1 MHLSKRIAFVAVLAG
16 VWLGSASCGSREE
29 PASAADSSL
38 DRVAWLGSAEGWG
51 FLGLPLEG
59 GPIAYLSAE
68 NLESPTWAPPELGPI
83 TAAWSGERSIWVQFE
98 DSRIGRYDYSTGH
111 LLNYDSLDVTAH
123 TAVALPDGVGL
134 IVAPDTSTIERVA
147 ELEPWRVEL
156 GGNLARLLS
165 TDEGWV
171 IAVVDGESAADLLV
185 LQPPE
190 REALARLQTAGVR
203 DLAITPWGGVLYYIS
218 EDETDFTVRGL
229 ALPELGATE
238 EIPITEPAG
247 AVAVTPSGHRLY
259 IAEGRRLHIFD
270 RLNRRTLR
278 EIELPSAATGLR
290 FAANGA
296 NLLARLDG
304 DRVAILQVG
313 VDSLLGIVPA
323 EWDENLPVAL
333 PGGRLLVRV
342 GDELVLYDT
351 PRMLEV
357 ARSEIGDHQLWLPVR
372 WEPPRPRMELTR
384 RTVTAQTDGAD
395 DSGASESDEA
405 TPDPGAGAPPGFY
418 AVVSAAR
425 QLPGVEN
432 LVVWLQSVGYPSV
445 VDRHLDVMGVTWY
458 RAMVGPYSGRERAE
472 AAAQELGSRY
482 GYKPWILHMETAVE
496 PLYEP
501 DSGDVA
507 VDSAAPADTLR
518 PR

>member
-1 MHLSKRIAFVAVLAG
+1 L
-16 VWLGSASCGSREE
+16 E
-29 PASAADSSL
+29 
-38 DRVAWLGSAEGWG
+38 RVAWLGSAEGWG

-83 TAAWSGERSIWVQFE
+83 TAAWPGERSIWVQFE

-111 LLNYDSLDVTAH
+111 LLSYDSLDVPALA
-123 TAVALPDGVGL
+123 AVALPDGVGL
-134 IVAPDTSTIERVA
+134 IVAPDTSTVELVA

-156 GGNLARLLS
+156 GGNLARLQS

-171 IAVVDGESAADLLV
+171 IAVVDGGPATDLVV

-190 REALARLQTAGVR
+190 REPLARLQTAGVR
-203 DLAITPWGGVLYYIS
+203 DLAVSPWGGILYYIS
-218 EDETDFTVRGL
+218 QDESDLSVRGL
-229 ALPELGATE
+229 ALPELGVAE
-238 EIPITEPAG
+238 EIALTEPGG
-247 AVAVTPSGHRLY
+247 AIAVTPSGHRLY
-259 IAEGRRLHIFD
+259 IAEGRRLNIFD
-270 RLNRRTLR
+270 RLNSQTLR
-278 EIELPSAATGLR
+278 EIELPSAASGLR
-290 FAANGA
+290 FSANGA

-304 DRVAILQVG
+304 DRVAVLQVG

-323 EWDENLPVAL
+323 EWDDDLPVAL
-333 PGGRLLVRV
+333 PGGRLLVKV
-342 GDELVLYDT
+342 GGELVLYDT

-357 ARSEIGDHQLWLPVR
+357 ARSEVGDNQLWLAVR
-372 WEPPRPRMELTR
+372 WQPPRPRMELTR
-384 RTVTAQTDGAD
+384 RTATAQTDRTAD
-395 DSGASESDEA
+395 SSAVAGEEEA
-405 TPDPGAGAPPGFY
+405 PDPGAGAPPGFY

-432 LVVWLQSVGYPSV
+432 LVVWLQSVGYPGV

-458 RAMVGPYSGRERAE
+458 RAMVGPYTSRERAE

-501 DSGDVA
+501 DSTDVA
-507 VDSAAPADTLR
+507 ADSAAPVDTLR